1 MNRSVRS
8 RRVRVR
14 WPAALAGLT
23 LACGLLWVERADLAY
38 LISPRDPISLGDESG
53 YDFERLTSNR
63 FAEIHGIPTAG
74 GAYSRDGDRIHV
86 VVGLRNTPVLLRREA
101 LPTEDWVPRRPPPA
115 PDPRPLGARG
125 RLLAE
130 EDAPRYQSAFEMLG
144 RELTAKD
151 GQRWILLDGE
161 RPGADAGTALLGA
174 ALLGFAILN
183 IWWLVRDVTRRVQ
196 TRRSVTAVDSL
207 R

>member
-14 WPAALAGLT
+14 WPVALAGLT

-63 FAEIHGIPTAG
+63 FAEIHGVPTAG
-74 GAYSRDGDRIHV
+74 GAYSRNGDLIHV
-86 VVGLRNTPVLLRREA
+86 VVGLRNTPVLIRREA